1 MKKKW
6 LYIVITALI
15 LLSFLYDK
23 QITLLVLHNRADLID
38 GFMIW
43 LTNPLT
49 TVTIFLLMTTLF
61 LWEEKKREWIIPL
74 WLSIGITA
82 IATIFIKIIVSRAR
96 PFEALMLPLI
106 QGAKYSFA
114 AWNTSFP
121 SLHTA
126 AAFSLVP
133 ILDKEFPRLK
143 WFWIILALLISFSR
157 LYVGVHYLS
166 DILAGCLIGLLTGF
180 GILHLEKKCKVFK
193 KWKKKKR

>member
-1 MKKKW
+1 MKRKW
-6 LYIVITALI
+6 LYIVILVSI

-23 QITLLVLHNRADLID
+23 RIALLIIHNRVNLVD

-43 LTNPLT
+43 LTNLLT
-49 TVTIFLLMTTLF
+49 TITIFLLMTTLF

-82 IATIFIKIIVSRAR
+82 AVTIFIKIIVSRAR

-106 QGAKYSFA
+106 QGAKYTFA

-133 ILDKEFPRLK
+133 ILDKEFPKLK
-143 WFWIILALLISFSR
+143 WFWVILALLIAFSR
-157 LYVGVHYLS
+157 LYIGVHYLS
-166 DILAGCLIGLLTGF
+166 DVLAGCLIGLLIGF
-180 GILHLEKKCKVFK
+180 GVLHLEKKYKVFK
-193 KWKKKKR
+193 KWKKKKS

>member
-6 LYIVITALI
+6 LYLTILVCT
-15 LLSFLYDK
+15 LLSLFYDR
-23 QITLLVLHNRADLID
+23 QIILWIAQNRTGLAD

-43 LTNPLT
+43 LTNLLT
-49 TVTIFLLMTTLF
+49 TITIFLLMTTLF

-74 WLSIGITA
+74 WLSIGLTA
-82 IATIFIKIIVSRAR
+82 IATILIKIIVSRAR

-106 QGAKYSFA
+106 QGAKYTFA

-133 ILDKEFPRLK
+133 ILDEEFPKLK
-143 WFWIILALLISFSR
+143 WFWIILALLIAFSR
-157 LYVGVHYLS
+157 LYIGVHYLS
-166 DILAGCLIGLLTGF
+166 DVLAGCLIGLLAGF
-180 GILHLEKKCKVFK
+180 GILHLEKKYKVFK
-193 KWKKKKR
+193 KWKKKKS